1 MCEVLSENCSLTCF
15 CSAGH
20 STEVLAPEEP
30 CADGHSTSVQAPQ
43 VPCCRYST
51 EFMALFSAV
60 KSTSLYSQFLFS
72 FSDVGAIIVGSAT
85 LRSKNCYSDLE
96 NSLNLA
102 FGASLA
108 AFISLNL
115 PSKVLEWLFFVYD
128 FLKI

>member
-1 MCEVLSENCSLTCF
+1 
-15 CSAGH
+15 
-20 STEVLAPEEP
+20 
-30 CADGHSTSVQAPQ
+30 
-43 VPCCRYST
+43 
-51 EFMALFSAV
+51 MALFSAV

-72 FSDVGAIIVGSAT
+72 FSDVGAIIVGSAA

-115 PSKVLEWLFFVYD
+115 PSKVLEWFFFVYD